1 MAALRVRR
9 EKREREGERKRR
21 KLCVRFSCSA
31 KERDE
36 TEGGRQKPITE
47 VKIIQWMNQQ
57 PEEFCVGEM
66 LRNYKRNEMLIDLS
80 KIPNN
85 LQESILDKYESVQP
99 KTRQVF
105 MNYMINNRLK
115 NLIEVIDEF

>member
-1 MAALRVRR
+1 
-9 EKREREGERKRR
+9 
-21 KLCVRFSCSA
+21 
-31 KERDE
+31 
-36 TEGGRQKPITE
+36 
-47 VKIIQWMNQQ
+47 
-57 PEEFCVGEM
+57 M

-80 KIPNN
+80 KIPTD
-85 LQESILDKYESVQP
+85 LQEKILDKYDSVQP